1 MLPGYC
7 KEIEDKYGI
16 KVGDVKKLIPN
27 FVNNKT
33 YFLKYTDRSTHITHK
48 ILVKNYPDIHEI
60 KRNKPIYVGFTVL
73 ESSKWLMHDF
83 HYIFVK
89 KHFEAKLLFTDT
101 ESLTNEIRKCLW
113 RIF

>member
-1 MLPGYC
+1 MLPSYC

-33 YFLKYTDRSTHITHK
+33 YFLKYTDRSTHNTHK
-48 ILVKNYPDIHEI
+48 ILVKNYPGIHEI

-89 KHFEAKLLFTDT
+89 RHFEAKLLFTDT
-101 ESLTNEIRKCLW
+101 ESLTNEIRKCL
-113 RIF
+113 